1 MKKLISAWT
10 VVFLLVAS
18 SGVAARGYDYGYGG
32 YRHHGYGFGGHHHGG
47 GHAGLLVGGLLL
59 GTLLAAPRYP
69 APRYAPRPHVVY
81 APQPVATVTHVA
93 SAPPVRIS
101 RRLLRDINGN
111 CFERK
116 IDTAGTELR
125 IQLPASDCAW

>member
-18 SGVAARGYDYGYGG
+18 SGVAARGYGYG
-32 YRHHGYGFGGHHHGG
+32 HHGYGHHGYAHGGHNYGA
-47 GHAGLLVGGLLL
+47 HAGLLVGGLLL
-59 GTLLAAPRYP
+59 GSILAAPRYST
-69 APRYAPRPHVVY
+69 PRYAPRPHIVY
-81 APQPVATVTHVA
+81 VPQPVASVSHVS

-101 RRLLRDINGN
+101 RRLLRDINGH

-116 IDTAGTELR
+116 IDAAGTELR
-125 IQLPASDCAW
+125 VQLPASDCAW